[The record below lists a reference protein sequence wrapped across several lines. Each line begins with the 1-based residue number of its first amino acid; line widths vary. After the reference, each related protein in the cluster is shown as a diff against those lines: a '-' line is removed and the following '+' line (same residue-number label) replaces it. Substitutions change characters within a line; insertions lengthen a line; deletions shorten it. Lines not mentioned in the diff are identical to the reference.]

1 MVLQGSLRRCEAA
14 TATVLGVP
22 PPTLAGVL
30 SLAYCSTIALA
41 LNEVDVCAGADTIPR
56 EMYVHLLKN
65 SPHARGIL
73 SSKAV
78 GEPPLL
84 LACSALSAVQV

>member
-1 MVLQGSLRRCEAA
+1 M
-14 TATVLGVP
+14 
-22 PPTLAGVL
+22 
-30 SLAYCSTIALA
+30 
-41 LNEVDVCAGADTIPR
+41 N
-56 EMYVHLLKN
+56 VHLLKK

-84 LACSALSAVQV
+84 LSASAFSAIQVPGLLQVEVSACES

>member
-1 MVLQGSLRRCEAA
+1 MTRLLRH
-14 TATVLGVP
+14 
-22 PPTLAGVL
+22 
-30 SLAYCSTIALA
+30 
-41 LNEVDVCAGADTIPR
+41 GADTIPR
-56 EMYVHLLKN
+56 VMNVHLLKK

-84 LACSALSAVQV
+84 LSASAFSAIQVPGLLQVEVSACES